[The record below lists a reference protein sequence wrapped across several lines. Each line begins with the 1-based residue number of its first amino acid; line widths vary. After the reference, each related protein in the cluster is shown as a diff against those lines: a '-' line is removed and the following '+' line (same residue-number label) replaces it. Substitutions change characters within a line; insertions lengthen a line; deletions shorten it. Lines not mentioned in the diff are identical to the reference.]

1 MLKPL
6 QRPVCHSSSGLYAE
20 QDLTEQH
27 LPTMD
32 VKLVTLV
39 AALMVVLYAP
49 PSQGMQLYPCV
60 CAFLCLFA
68 CLWLFSLYNFGKMV
82 QNGLQ
87 GFLKLSEISLK

>member
-6 QRPVCHSSSGLYAE
+6 QRPICHSYSGLYAE

-27 LPTMD
+27 LSTMD

-49 PSQGMQLYPCV
+49 PSQGI
-60 CAFLCLFA
+60 FFS
-68 CLWLFSLYNFGKMV
+68 FSLYVCCF
-82 QNGLQ
+82 
-87 GFLKLSEISLK
+87 FSC